1 MRFFQALKPG
11 LDLKWVSFT
20 QDQWRSCA
28 AIIWGA
34 SDHYDEVADFIWG
47 KVDHKWRR
55 RFRKGM
61 ESMCN
66 TIWRTST
73 LGTLPFVQ
81 SQILSAECLLRFE
94 AERTIPALLAH
105 PDTTPQQIERLR
117 AVIARIEYLADQFK
131 NADDQSRR
139 DHAAGSS

>member
-11 LDLKWVSFT
+11 LNLKWVSLT

-28 AIIWGA
+28 GIICAA

-47 KVDHKWRR
+47 KVDHIWRR
-55 RFRKGM
+55 RFRRGM

-66 TIWRTST
+66 TIWRTSK

-81 SQILSAECLLRFE
+81 SQILSAEYLLRFE

-105 PDTTPQQIERLR
+105 PDTAPEQTERLR
-117 AVIARIEYLADQFK
+117 AVIAQLEYLSDQFK
-131 NADDQSRR
+131 NADDQSQR
-139 DHAAGSS
+139 DRAAGSS

>member
-11 LDLKWVSFT
+11 LDLKWVSLT

-28 AIIWGA
+28 AIICGA
-34 SDHYDEVADFIWG
+34 SDHYDEVADFIRG

-55 RFRKGM
+55 RFHRSM

-66 TIWRTST
+66 TIWRTSK

-81 SQILSAECLLRFE
+81 SQILSAERLLRFE

-105 PDTTPQQIERLR
+105 PDTTPQQTERLR
-117 AVIARIEYLADQFK
+117 AVIAQIEYLADQFK
-131 NADDQSRR
+131 NADDQSQR
-139 DHAAGSS
+139 DRAAGPS

>member
-1 MRFFQALKPG
+1 MRFSQARKPG
-11 LDLKWVSFT
+11 LDLRWVSFT

-28 AIIWGA
+28 AIICAA
-34 SDHYDEVADFIWG
+34 SDHYNEVADFIWG

-55 RFRKGM
+55 HFRNGM
-61 ESMCN
+61 ELMCN
-66 TIWRTST
+66 TIWSTSKP
-73 LGTLPFVQ
+73 GTLPFFQ

-105 PDTTPQQIERLR
+105 PDTTPQQTERLR
-117 AVIARIEYLADQFK
+117 AVVAQIEYLADQFK

-139 DHAAGSS
+139 HRAAGSS